1 MQEKKLSEKQNK
13 VLGMITWVDSMPRPI
28 TVVNGGMEG

>member
-13 VLGMITWVDSMPRPI
+13 VLIRLTWMESMPRTI
-28 TVVNGGMEG
+28 TVLGGMEE